1 MLDKNIRLGSF
12 IRIVHETVLEAN
24 EESLISKDNF
34 TWTTKK
40 KIINMLLSYV
50 AAVEGIDDLTLNLYA
65 NPELENY
72 SYPEISY
79 IVSGERNFDSSIIR
93 NLKKINSETVINSFK
108 ENLSRVEKGFPKEK
122 VVNKIHILVNKSIL
136 IESKKY
142 KFREL
147 YTSLH

>member
-79 IVSGERNFDSSIIR
+79 IVSGERNFDSSIVR

-122 VVNKIHILVNKSIL
+122 VVNKIHILVN
-136 IESKKY
+136 
-142 KFREL
+142 R
-147 YTSLH
+147 LH